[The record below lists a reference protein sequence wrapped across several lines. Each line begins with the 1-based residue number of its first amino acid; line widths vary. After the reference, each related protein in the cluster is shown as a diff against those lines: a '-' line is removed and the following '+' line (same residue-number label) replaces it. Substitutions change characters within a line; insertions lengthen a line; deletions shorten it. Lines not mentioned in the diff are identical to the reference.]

1 MKNVDPAAEK
11 ASFFNFGAT
20 WEDFDRT
27 SSRSEHSPPPGAGV
41 KGWGGVGWLG
51 WVGWVAGWLVAGWL
65 AAGVWRLVAG
75 VWRLVSGVWRLAS
88 GGGLGKD

>member
-20 WEDFDRT
+20 LEDFDRT

-41 KGWGGVGWLG
+41 KGWGGVGGLG
-51 WVGWVAGWLVAGWL
+51 GWVAGWLVAGCWAAGGWRLAAGWL
-65 AAGVWRLVAG
+65 AA
-75 VWRLVSGVWRLAS
+75 